1 MSFSKIF
8 QILFI
13 VGSTFLIF
21 IPEYLNN
28 SWWCFSSSF
37 STFEDRRRI
46 SPKSWSVLLKIHSSS
61 LCHPL
66 IIVFDCENS
75 ILTHPEHFRVV
86 FISWS
91 SKGHHFR
98 RFLRSKFSASF
109 SKYSKLMSLRSSQNL
124 TGASFKYS
132 LFSSSSIRSLVSK
145 SPQVSSFVFQF
156 FPVNCAFATFISN
169 SYGGSFKSSLPSLS
183 YRFIRS
189 FQSYRW
195 FVEDLPKFVPYL
207 S

>member
-8 QILFI
+8 QFLFI

-28 SWWCFSSSF
+28 SGWCFSSSL
-37 STFEDRRRI
+37 STFEERRRI
-46 SPKSWSVLLKIHSSS
+46 SLESWSVLLKIHSSS

-75 ILTHPEHFRVV
+75 FLTHPEYFRVV

-109 SKYSKLMSLRSSQNL
+109 SNYSKLMSLRSSPYSP
-124 TGASFKYS
+124 GASLKFP
-132 LFSSSSIRSLVSK
+132 LISSWYLPSRVPK
-145 SPQVSSFVFQF
+145 FCQVSSFIF
-156 FPVNCAFATFISN
+156 
-169 SYGGSFKSSLPSLS
+169 
-183 YRFIRS
+183 
-189 FQSYRW
+189 
-195 FVEDLPKFVPYL
+195 
-207 S
+207 

>member
-75 ILTHPEHFRVV
+75 FLTHPEHFRVV

-109 SKYSKLMSLRSSQNL
+109 SNYSKLMSLCSSPYSPS
-124 TGASFKYS
+124 ASFKYP
-132 LFSSSSIRSLVSK
+132 LVSSWSIRSHVSK
-145 SPQVSSFVFQF
+145 FPRVFSR
-156 FPVNCAFATFISN
+156 V
-169 SYGGSFKSSLPSLS
+169 L
-183 YRFIRS
+183 
-189 FQSYRW
+189 
-195 FVEDLPKFVPYL
+195 
-207 S
+207 